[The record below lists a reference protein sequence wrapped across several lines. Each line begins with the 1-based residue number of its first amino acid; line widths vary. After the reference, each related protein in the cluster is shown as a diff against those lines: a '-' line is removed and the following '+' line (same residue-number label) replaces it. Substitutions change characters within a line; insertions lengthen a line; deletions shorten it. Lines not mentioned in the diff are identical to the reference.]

1 MSTALVGREQV
12 CSALTR
18 HVDAW
23 RGGKGALVMIAAE
36 PGRGKSAV
44 LTWLEETYRE
54 SATVVRV
61 DCRPPIGSLN
71 TTAIRPLQPF
81 GLAIDRLFV
90 QSSQQARKRLA
101 LNVGMS
107 LLSSLPIAGDLFYA
121 AKAISQDVR
130 EYKRETAVLQE
141 KKANAVQECADTLR
155 SIAEK
160 SPFILLVDDG
170 QWSDPQSV
178 EVLSTLV
185 QELAQLPLLIV
196 WTVEREISQQTN
208 LPLETLMRNDVVRSA
223 MLDLPAVDRAAVASI
238 MKDAL
243 PSADIP
249 DPIIDAV
256 YQRSGGNPGIIV
268 EYARF
273 LEAAGHVKSDG
284 SIDASVFDSIKLR
297 SNEHPSADMLVTDI
311 NEDDAIVLS
320 LCAAEGREFTAFMQ
334 SALNN
339 TDVLTMIR
347 TLRRIE
353 RTTGVIRSV
362 GVRTRFGMKTTTY
375 EFTDAFPYTFFVHRP
390 EYEERKDIHQRI
402 AQILQRE
409 YTATTH
415 EELRAQLAV
424 DIAAH
429 CVEAED
435 PSMAERM
442 LGVVAVH
449 ASDTGTPELT
459 AYINQTLVPSVR
471 GTEVIDDDD
480 APDESTRVQG
490 TLVGEGNVQTFDHV
504 VRTIT
509 NALIQGRSAQ
519 ARSTASDALESMIGL
534 SRHER
539 IVISCL
545 IARADIDL
553 GRLDDAQ
560 TVLNTV
566 SSLPDV
572 QLSDVCLIR
581 NIEGIL
587 SHARGDNATALQQLR
602 DAARL
607 AENLPTQSRIMTL
620 GNIVLHMRS
629 QQDPHVGRY
638 ETLLR
643 NLIAAHGL
651 PGLRADLQL

>member
-1 MSTALVGREQV
+1 MSTALFGREQV
-12 CSALTR
+12 CATLTR
-18 HVDAW
+18 HVEAW
-23 RGGKGALVMIAAE
+23 RGGKGGLVMIAAD
-36 PGRGKSAV
+36 PGRGKSTI
-44 LTWLEETYRE
+44 LTWLEETYAD
-54 SATVVRV
+54 SAAVVRV
-61 DCRPPIGSLN
+61 DCHPPIGSLN

-141 KKANAVQECADTLR
+141 KKANAVQECATTLR
-155 SIAEK
+155 VIAEK
-160 SPFILLVDDG
+160 TPFILLVDDG

-178 EVLSTLV
+178 EVLTTLV
-185 QELAQLPLLIV
+185 DELQHLPILII
-196 WTVEREISQQTN
+196 WTVEREISQQSN
-208 LPLETLMRNDVVRSA
+208 LPLETLMRNDVVRDA
-223 MLDLPAVDRAAVASI
+223 MMDLPAIDRDAVAAI
-238 MKDAL
+238 MRDKL
-243 PSADIP
+243 PTATIP
-249 DPIIDAV
+249 DAIIDAV
-256 YQRSGGNPGIIV
+256 YQRSAGNPGIVV

-273 LEAAGHVKSDG
+273 LEAAGHVKADG
-284 SIDASVFDSIKLR
+284 SLDDGVFDSIKLR
-297 SNEHPSADMLVTDI
+297 ASDHPSADMLVSDI

-320 LCAAEGREFTAFMQ
+320 LCAAEGREFTAFLQ
-334 SALNN
+334 AALNN
-339 TDVLTMIR
+339 ADVLTMIR

-362 GVRTRFGMKTTTY
+362 GMRTRFGMKTTTY

-409 YTATTH
+409 YANTPH

-424 DIAAH
+424 EIAAH
-429 CVEAED
+429 SAEAED
-435 PSMAERM
+435 APMVERM
-442 LGVVAVH
+442 LSVVAEH
-449 ASDTGTPELT
+449 ASVSGTPELS
-459 AYINQTLVPSVR
+459 AYIHQTLIPSVSTTAFDDEDSGAESLDGTR
-471 GTEVIDDDD
+471 GT
-480 APDESTRVQG
+480 A
-490 TLVGEGNVQTFDHV
+490 VGEGTAQTFDHV
-504 VRTIT
+504 VRTVT
-509 NALIQGRSAQ
+509 NAVIQGRSAQ
-519 ARSTASDALESMIGL
+519 ARSTAAEALESMIGL

-539 IVISCL
+539 IVLSCL
-545 IARADIDL
+545 IARADIDM

-560 TVLNTV
+560 AVLNTV

-572 QLSDVCLIR
+572 PLGDVCLIR
-581 NIEGIL
+581 NVEGIL
-587 SHARGDNATALQQLR
+587 SHARHDYTTALQQLR

-607 AENLPTQSRIMTL
+607 AENLPAESRIMTL

-629 QQDPHVGRY
+629 QNDPTVARY

-643 NLIAAHGL
+643 NLITAHGL
-651 PGLRADLQL
+651 PGLRADLEL

>member
-1 MSTALVGREQV
+1 MNTALHGREQT
-12 CSALTR
+12 CSALAR
-18 HVDAW
+18 HVESW
-23 RGGKGALVMIAAE
+23 RAGKGGLVVLAAD
-36 PGRGKSAV
+36 PGRGKSSI
-44 LTWLEETYRE
+44 LTWMEETYGE
-54 SATVVRV
+54 TSTIIRV
-61 DCRPPIGSLN
+61 DCHPPIGSLN

-141 KKANAVQECADTLR
+141 KKANAVQECAETLR
-155 SIAEK
+155 AIAEK

-170 QWSDPQSV
+170 HWSDPQSV

-185 QELAQLPLLIV
+185 HELEHLPLLIV
-196 WTVEREISQQTN
+196 WTVEREISQQSN

-223 MLDLPAVDRAAVASI
+223 MLDLPAVDRSAVASI
-238 MKDAL
+238 MQDAL
-243 PSADIP
+243 PSATIP

-256 YQRSGGNPGIIV
+256 FQRSGGNPGIVV

-273 LEAAGHVKSDG
+273 LDAAGHVSSDG
-284 SIDASVFDSIKLR
+284 TIDDSVFDSIKLR
-297 SNEHPSADMLVTDI
+297 SSDHPSADMLVSDI
-311 NEDDAIVLS
+311 NEDDAVILS
-320 LCAAEGREFTAFMQ
+320 LCAAEGREFTAFLQ
-334 SALNN
+334 AALNN
-339 TDVLTMIR
+339 TDVLSMIR
-347 TLRRIE
+347 TLRRLE

-362 GVRTRFGMKTTTY
+362 GMRTRFGVKTTTY

-409 YTATTH
+409 YTTTPH
-415 EELRAQLAV
+415 DELRAQLAV

-429 CVEAED
+429 SAEAED
-435 PSMAERM
+435 TPMVERM
-442 LGVVAVH
+442 LSVVAEH
-449 ASDTGTPELT
+449 AHHAGTPEI
-459 AYINQTLVPSVR
+459 ASYITQMMMPAVR
-471 GTEVIDDDD
+471 GSVDT
-480 APDESTRVQG
+480 DEEEPTTDRMQG
-490 TLVGEGNVQTFDHV
+490 EQVGEGTAQTFDHV
-504 VRTIT
+504 VRTCT

-519 ARSTASDALESMIGL
+519 ARSTATDALASMIGL

-539 IVISCL
+539 IVLSCL

-560 TVLNTV
+560 ATLNTV
-566 SSLPDV
+566 ASLPDV
-572 QLSDVCLIR
+572 QLIDVCLIR
-581 NIEGIL
+581 NVEGIL
-587 SHARGDNATALQQLR
+587 SHARRDYATALEQLR

-607 AENLPTQSRIMTL
+607 AENLPAQSRIMTL

-629 QQDPHVGRY
+629 QNDPSVGRY

-643 NLIAAHGL
+643 NLITAHGL
-651 PGLRADLQL
+651 PGLRADLEL

>member
-1 MSTALVGREQV
+1 MSTALYGREQV
-12 CSALTR
+12 CHALTR

-23 RGGKGALVMIAAE
+23 RGGKGGLVMICSE

-44 LTWLEETYRE
+44 LSWVEDTFGTT
-54 SATVVRV
+54 AAVVRV
-61 DCRPPIGSLN
+61 DCHPPIGSLN

-107 LLSSLPIAGDLFYA
+107 VLSSLPIAGDLFYA

-141 KKANAVQECADTLR
+141 KKANAVQECATTLR
-155 SIAEK
+155 TIAEK
-160 SPFILLVDDG
+160 TPFILLVDDG
-170 QWSDPQSV
+170 HWSDPQSV
-178 EVLSTLV
+178 EVLSALV
-185 QELAQLPLLIV
+185 QELDQLPLLIV
-196 WTVEREISQQTN
+196 WTVEREISQHTN
-208 LPLETLMRNDVVRSA
+208 LPLETLLRNDVVRAS
-223 MLDLPAVDRAAVASI
+223 MLDLAAVPRDAVAAI
-238 MKDAL
+238 MRDAL
-243 PSADIP
+243 PSAVIP
-249 DPIIDAV
+249 DAIIDAV
-256 YQRSGGNPGIIV
+256 HQRSGGNPGIVV

-273 LEAAGHVKSDG
+273 LEAAGHVRSDG
-284 SIDASVFDSIKLR
+284 SMDASVFDSIKLR
-297 SNEHPSADMLVTDI
+297 SSDHPSADILVSDI

-339 TDVLTMIR
+339 TDILTTIR
-347 TLRRIE
+347 MLRRIE
-353 RTTGVIRSV
+353 RATGVIRSV
-362 GVRTRFGMKTTTY
+362 GVRTRFGVKTTTY
-375 EFTDAFPYTFFVHRP
+375 EFVDAFPYTFFVHRP

-409 YTATTH
+409 YAATPH

-429 CVEAED
+429 SAEAED
-435 PSMAERM
+435 MPMVEQM
-442 LGVVAVH
+442 LGIVAGH
-449 ASDTGTPELT
+449 AQGAGTPELASFIT
-459 AYINQTLVPSVR
+459 TTLLPSVR
-471 GTEVIDDDD
+471 GGEPDIEEEPSAESHTEGS
-480 APDESTRVQG
+480 A
-490 TLVGEGNVQTFDHV
+490 VGEGTAQTFDHV
-504 VRTIT
+504 VRTAT

-519 ARSTASDALESMIGL
+519 ARTTAADALESMIGL

-545 IARADIDL
+545 IARADVDM

-560 TVLNTV
+560 AVLNTV
-566 SSLPDV
+566 ASLSDV
-572 QLSDVCLIR
+572 QRSDVCLIR
-581 NIEGIL
+581 NVEGIL
-587 SHARGDNATALQQLR
+587 SHARGDHATALKQLR

-607 AENLPTQSRIMTL
+607 AEHLPAQSRIMTL

-629 QQDPHVGRY
+629 QDDPDVGRY

-643 NLIAAHGL
+643 NLITAHGL
-651 PGLRADLQL
+651 PGLRADLEL

>member
-1 MSTALVGREQV
+1 MSTALYGREQV
-12 CSALTR
+12 CQALTR

-23 RGGKGALVMIAAE
+23 RNGKGGLVVVAAE
-36 PGRGKSAV
+36 PGRGKSAT
-44 LTWLEETYRE
+44 LTWLEETYRD
-54 SATVVRV
+54 SATVIRV
-61 DCRPPIGSLN
+61 DCHPPIGTLN

-141 KKANAVQECADTLR
+141 KKANAVQECASTLR
-155 SIAEK
+155 TIAEK
-160 SPFILLVDDG
+160 TPFILLIDDG
-170 QWSDPQSV
+170 HWSDPQSV

-185 QELAQLPLLIV
+185 QELDQLPMLIV
-196 WTVEREISQQTN
+196 WTVEREISQQSN
-208 LPLETLMRNDVVRSA
+208 LPLETLMRNDVVRGS
-223 MLDLPAVDRAAVASI
+223 MLDLPAVPRDAVASI
-238 MKDAL
+238 MHDAL
-243 PSADIP
+243 PTASIP
-249 DPIIDAV
+249 DTIIDAV
-256 YQRSGGNPGIIV
+256 VQRSGGNPGIVV

-273 LEAAGHVKSDG
+273 LEAAGHVKNDG
-284 SIDASVFDSIKLR
+284 TIDASIFDSIKLR
-297 SNEHPSADMLVTDI
+297 ASDHPSADILVSDI

-320 LCAAEGREFTAFMQ
+320 LCAAEGREFTAFLQ
-334 SALNN
+334 AALNN
-339 TDVLTMIR
+339 TDVLSMIR

-353 RTTGVIRSV
+353 RMTGVIRSV
-362 GVRTRFGMKTTTY
+362 GMRTRFGVKTTTY

-409 YTATTH
+409 YAATPH

-429 CVEAED
+429 SAEAED
-435 PSMAERM
+435 TQMVERM
-442 LGVVAVH
+442 LGVVAEH
-449 ASDTGTPELT
+449 AGVSGTPELASYIT
-459 AYINQTLVPSVR
+459 ATLMPSVR
-471 GTEVIDDDD
+471 GTVDDDDD
-480 APDESTRVQG
+480 ASASNESSSG
-490 TLVGEGNVQTFDHV
+490 SAVGEGTAQTFDHV
-504 VRTIT
+504 VRTST

-519 ARSTASDALESMIGL
+519 ARTTAAEALESMIGM

-539 IVISCL
+539 IVLSCL
-545 IARADIDL
+545 IARADIDM

-560 TVLNTV
+560 AVLNTV

-572 QLSDVCLIR
+572 QLVDVCLIR
-581 NIEGIL
+581 NVEGIL
-587 SHARGDNATALQQLR
+587 SHARRDYATALQQLR

-607 AENLPTQSRIMTL
+607 AENLPAQSRIMTL
-620 GNIVLHMRS
+620 GNIVLHMRT
-629 QQDPHVGRY
+629 QNDPTVSRY
-638 ETLLR
+638 ESLLR

-651 PGLRADLQL
+651 PGLRADLEL

>member
-1 MSTALVGREQV
+1 MSTALYGREPV
-12 CSALTR
+12 CTTLAR
-18 HVDAW
+18 HVDTW
-23 RGGKGALVMIAAE
+23 RGGKGALVVITAE

-44 LTWLEETYRE
+44 LAWLDETYRD

-90 QSSQQARKRLA
+90 QSGQQARKRLA

-141 KKANAVQECADTLR
+141 KKANAVQECASTLR
-155 SIAEK
+155 TIAEK
-160 SPFILLVDDG
+160 TPFILLVDDG
-170 QWSDPQSV
+170 HWSDPQSV

-185 QELAQLPLLIV
+185 HELDQIPLLIV
-196 WTVEREISQQTN
+196 WTVEREISQQSN
-208 LPLETLMRNDVVRSA
+208 LPLETLMRNDAVRTA
-223 MLDLPAVDRAAVASI
+223 MQELPAVDRGAVASI
-238 MKDAL
+238 MHNAL
-243 PSADIP
+243 PAVVIP
-249 DPIIDAV
+249 DTIIDAV
-256 YQRSGGNPGIIV
+256 HQRSGGNPGIVV

-273 LEAAGHVKSDG
+273 LAAAGHINADG

-297 SNEHPSADMLVTDI
+297 TSDHPSADILVSDI
-311 NEDDAIVLS
+311 NEEDAVVLS

-334 SALNN
+334 AALNN
-339 TDVLTMIR
+339 TDVLSMIR

-362 GVRTRFGMKTTTY
+362 GARTHYGVKTTTY
-375 EFTDAFPYTFFVHRP
+375 EFADGFPYTFFVHRP

-402 AQILQRE
+402 AQILQHE
-409 YTATTH
+409 YAATPLD
-415 EELRAQLAV
+415 ELRAQLAV
-424 DIAAH
+424 EIAAH
-429 CVEAED
+429 SVEAED
-435 PSMAERM
+435 TPMVERM
-442 LGVVAVH
+442 LRVVAENATTSGV
-449 ASDTGTPELT
+449 PELSSYIHHTVMPSIRGSIVDDGPDGESIPEHSNAT
-459 AYINQTLVPSVR
+459 A
-471 GTEVIDDDD
+471 
-480 APDESTRVQG
+480 
-490 TLVGEGNVQTFDHV
+490 VGEGTEQTFDHV
-504 VRTIT
+504 VRTTT

-519 ARSTASDALESMIGL
+519 ARISASEALDSMIGL

-539 IVISCL
+539 IVLSCL

-560 TVLNTV
+560 AALNTV

-581 NIEGIL
+581 NVEGIL
-587 SHARGDNATALQQLR
+587 SHARGDHGTALEQLR

-607 AENLPTQSRIMTL
+607 AENLPAQSRIMTL
-620 GNIVLHMRS
+620 GNIVVHLRS
-629 QQDPHVGRY
+629 QNDPDVQRY

-643 NLIAAHGL
+643 NLITAHGL
-651 PGLRADLQL
+651 PGLRADLEL

>member
-1 MSTALVGREQV
+1 MSTPLYGREQV
-12 CSALTR
+12 CQALTR

-23 RGGKGALVMIAAE
+23 RNGKGGLVMVAAE
-36 PGRGKSAV
+36 PGRGKSAT
-44 LTWLEETYRE
+44 LTWLEETYRD
-54 SATVVRV
+54 SATVIRV
-61 DCRPPIGSLN
+61 DCHPPIGTLN

-81 GLAIDRLFV
+81 GLAIDRLYV

-141 KKANAVQECADTLR
+141 KKANAVQECASTLR
-155 SIAEK
+155 AIAEK
-160 SPFILLVDDG
+160 TPFILLVDDG
-170 QWSDPQSV
+170 HWSDPQSV

-185 QELAQLPLLIV
+185 QELDQIPLLIV
-196 WTVEREISQQTN
+196 WTVEREISQQSN
-208 LPLETLMRNDVVRSA
+208 LPLETLMRNDVVRGA
-223 MLDLPAVDRAAVASI
+223 MQDLPAVSRDAVASI
-238 MKDAL
+238 MHDAL
-243 PSADIP
+243 PSASIP
-249 DPIIDAV
+249 DAIIDAV
-256 YQRSGGNPGIIV
+256 VQRSGGNPGIVV
-268 EYARF
+268 EYTRF
-273 LEAAGHVKSDG
+273 LEAAGHVASDG
-284 SIDASVFDSIKLR
+284 TIDASVFDSIKLR
-297 SNEHPSADMLVTDI
+297 ASDHPTTDMLVSDI
-311 NEDDAIVLS
+311 SEDDAIVLS
-320 LCAAEGREFTAFMQ
+320 LCAAEGREFTAFLQ
-334 SALNN
+334 AALNN
-339 TDVLTMIR
+339 TDVLSMIR

-362 GVRTRFGMKTTTY
+362 GMRTRFGVKTTTY

-409 YTATTH
+409 YTATPH

-429 CVEAED
+429 SVEAED
-435 PSMAERM
+435 TQMVERM
-442 LGVVAVH
+442 LGVVAEH
-449 ASDTGTPELT
+449 AGSSGTPEL
-459 AYINQTLVPSVR
+459 ASYINTTMMPTLR
-471 GTEVIDDDD
+471 GAVDIDDDG
-480 APDESTRVQG
+480 ASATSESSAG
-490 TLVGEGNVQTFDHV
+490 TAVGEGTAQTFDHV
-504 VRTIT
+504 VRTCT

-519 ARSTASDALESMIGL
+519 ARTTAVEALESMMGM

-539 IVISCL
+539 IVLSCL
-545 IARADIDL
+545 IARADIDM

-560 TVLNTV
+560 AVLNTV

-572 QLSDVCLIR
+572 QLVDVCLIR
-581 NIEGIL
+581 NVEGIL
-587 SHARGDNATALQQLR
+587 SHARGDHGTALQQLR

-607 AENLPTQSRIMTL
+607 AENLPAQSRIMTL

-629 QQDPHVGRY
+629 QNDPSVGRY

-643 NLIAAHGL
+643 NLITAHGL
-651 PGLRADLQL
+651 PGLRADLEL